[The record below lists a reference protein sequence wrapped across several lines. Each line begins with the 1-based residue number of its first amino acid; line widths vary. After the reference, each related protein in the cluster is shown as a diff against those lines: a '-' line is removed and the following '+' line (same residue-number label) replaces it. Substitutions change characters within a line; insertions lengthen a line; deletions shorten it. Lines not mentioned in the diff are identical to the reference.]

1 MNPDGSYPPMSPL
14 QIVVNFLLGL
24 IILVVLTTINIALFV
39 GFNFVLGFV
48 GGIAV
53 IGIRSLLGL

>member
-24 IILVVLTTINIALFV
+24 VILPLTIIIPFALFLA
-39 GFNFVLGFV
+39 FNFVLGFA
-48 GGIAV
+48 GGVAGV
-53 IGIRSLLGL
+53 AIRSLLGL